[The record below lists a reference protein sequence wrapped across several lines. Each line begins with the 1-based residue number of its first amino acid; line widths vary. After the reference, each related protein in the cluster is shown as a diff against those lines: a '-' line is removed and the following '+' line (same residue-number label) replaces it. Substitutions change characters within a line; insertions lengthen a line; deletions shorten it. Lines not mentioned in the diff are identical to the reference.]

1 MKAAAKIY
9 GKHQLYQSAF
19 YFKILKF
26 YRNFAKMFALKLK
39 HILLGATAL
48 VAAVS
53 CSTTKHVADG
63 EMLLNRSRIEIN
75 DSTGELQAADL
86 ANFLRQKP
94 NSRTLGVLPMRL
106 HTYSLS
112 GHDSTRWYNRW
123 LQRMGEPPVIYSQAM
138 TDASSRQLRQAL
150 INRGYMHPSIE
161 VDTTHVSTK
170 KINVEY
176 RIKPGRPLLLG
187 EIELEYKDSTAGNY
201 VKESMNKTLL
211 KTGENL
217 DLTLLDAERTRIVTF
232 LRNNGYYEF
241 AKDRI
246 AFVAD
251 TVANSNKTNL
261 TMRILGDN
269 HRRFTVRRVIFQP
282 DYTPGST
289 LTGLDTVPYGN
300 IFIINNPEHP
310 KPYVAPGILEAN
322 NWIVPGRPYSA
333 REFERTYQAL
343 SRLGIIRSVSVALE
357 PAGPGELDA
366 VVRLSRNSLQG
377 VSVELEGTNSEGDL
391 GAGVGVTYQHRNIF
405 RGSETLTVKGR
416 GSYESL
422 SGNLE
427 GLINNHYTEAAA
439 EIALS
444 FPKLVAP
451 FLTASY
457 KRSMLASTELALNGN
472 YQERPEYTR
481 IIAGAAWKYRW
492 DNPKRTNR
500 RTFDLLDISYVFLPR
515 STINFLDEV
524 AGSNPL
530 LRYSYE
536 NHFIM
541 RMGYS
546 AFLTNKLS
554 VNPLPGASS
563 SATQRIIWTFRS
575 SVEVAGNLLYAISKL
590 TGQHRSDGAYKIFG
604 TQYAQYAKGEA
615 DYMISRHFS
624 RRTSLAFRV
633 GGGVAVPYGNSSMVP
648 FEKRFYAGGA
658 NSVRGWGV
666 RTLGPG
672 RYDSRNNVSD
682 FINQCGDIRLDLN
695 LEARFKLFWVLEG
708 AAFIDGGNVWTI
720 RNYETQPGGL
730 FRFDSFY
737 KELAW
742 GYGIG
747 LRLDFT
753 YFLLRLDLGMKAYN
767 PAMNQESWPL
777 THPNWHRDATFH
789 FSVGYPF

>member
-1 MKAAAKIY
+1 MI
-9 GKHQLYQSAF
+9 
-19 YFKILKF
+19 
-26 YRNFAKMFALKLK
+26 ALKLK
-39 HILLGATAL
+39 HILLGAIAL
-48 VAAVS
+48 VVAAS

-63 EMLLNRSRIEIN
+63 ELLLNRSRIEIN
-75 DSTGELQAADL
+75 DSSGELRAADFV
-86 ANFLRQKP
+86 NFLRQKP

-123 LQRMGEPPVIYSQAM
+123 LQHMGEPPVIYSQPM

-150 INRGYMHPSIE
+150 VNRGYMHPSIK
-161 VDTTHVSTK
+161 VDTSHVSTK

-176 RIKPGRPLLLG
+176 RINPGKPLLLG
-187 EIELEYKDSTAGNY
+187 NIALEYDDSIVGNY

-211 KTGENL
+211 KTGGNL
-217 DLTLLDAERTRIVTF
+217 DLTLLDAERTRVVTV

-246 AFVAD
+246 TFVAD
-251 TVANSNKTNL
+251 TVANSNRADL

-269 HRRFTVRRVIFQP
+269 HRRYTVRRVIFQP
-282 DYTPGST
+282 DYAPGISA
-289 LTGLDTVPYGN
+289 TGLDTVPNNDIY
-300 IFIINNPEHP
+300 IITNPENP
-310 KPYVAPGILEAN
+310 KPYVAPNILQSN

-333 REFERTYQAL
+333 REFERTYQSL
-343 SRLGIIRSVSVALE
+343 SRLGIVRSVSVALE

-366 VVRLSRNSLQG
+366 IVHLSRNSLQG

-391 GAGVGVTYQHRNIF
+391 GAGVGVTYQHRNVF

-492 DNPKRTNR
+492 DNPRRTNR

-546 AFLTNKLS
+546 VFLTNKLS
-554 VNPLPGASS
+554 VNPFPGTRSTVA
-563 SATQRIIWTFRS
+563 QRLIWTFRGS
-575 SVEVAGNLLYAISKL
+575 TEVAGNLLYAISKI

-604 TQYAQYAKGEA
+604 TQYAQYAKGEV
-615 DYMISRHFS
+615 DYMISRYFS
-624 RRTSLAFRV
+624 RRTSLAFRI
-633 GGGVAVPYGNSSMVP
+633 GGGIAVPYGNSSMVP

-708 AAFIDGGNVWTI
+708 AAFIDAGNIWTI
-720 RNYETQPGGL
+720 RNYQMQPGGL

-767 PAMNQESWPL
+767 PAMNQEPWPL

>member
-1 MKAAAKIY
+1 
-9 GKHQLYQSAF
+9 
-19 YFKILKF
+19 
-26 YRNFAKMFALKLK
+26 MFMRRCK
-39 HILLGATAL
+39 HILLETIAL

-53 CSTTKHVADG
+53 CSSTKHLADG
-63 EMLLNRSRIEIN
+63 ELLLNRSRIELN
-75 DSTGELQAADL
+75 DPEAQLQSSDFV
-86 ANFLRQKP
+86 NFLRQKP
-94 NSRTLGVLPMRL
+94 NGRTLGIAPMRL

-112 GHDSTRWYNRW
+112 GKDTTRWYNRW
-123 LQRMGEPPVIYSQAM
+123 LRRMGEPPVIYSQEL
-138 TDASSRQLRQAL
+138 TDASVRQLHQAL
-150 INRGYMHPSIE
+150 VNRGYMNPTVT
-161 VDTTHVSTK
+161 VDTLHVTPK
-170 KINVEY
+170 KINVLY
-176 RIKPGRPLLLG
+176 NIRPGKPHLIAGISLN
-187 EIELEYKDSTAGNY
+187 YTDSIVGKF
-201 VKESMNKTLL
+201 VEESMYNSLL
-211 KTGENL
+211 RAGRQL
-217 DLTLLDAERTRIVTF
+217 DLSVLDDERTRIVNL

-246 AFVAD
+246 AFIAD
-251 TVANSNKTNL
+251 TIAGSKQVDL
-261 TMRILGDN
+261 TMRILGDK
-269 HRRFTVRRVIFQP
+269 HRRYTIARVIFQP
-282 DYTPGST
+282 DYDPGISPQ
-289 LTGLDTVPYGN
+289 GLDTVARGN
-300 IFIINNPEHP
+300 IFIITDAEHP
-310 KPYVAPGILEAN
+310 KPYISPRILESCN
-322 NWIVPGRPYSA
+322 RIIPGRPYNA
-333 REFERTYQAL
+333 REFERTYQSL
-343 SRLGIIRSVSVALE
+343 GRLGIIRSISIALE
-357 PAGPGELDA
+357 PAAEGELDA
-366 VVRLSRNSLQG
+366 IVRLSRNPLQG

-405 RGSETLTVKGR
+405 KGSETLTVKAR
-416 GSYESL
+416 GAYESL

-444 FPKLVAP
+444 FPKMVAP
-451 FLTASY
+451 FLSTEY
-457 KRSMLASTELALNGN
+457 KRNMPATTELALNGN

-492 DNPKRTNR
+492 DNPSRTNR

-546 AFLTNKLS
+546 AFLTNKR
-554 VNPLPGASS
+554 
-563 SATQRIIWTFRS
+563 SAMPFGDRGNTKRQRLIWTFRGS
-575 SVEVAGNLLYAISKL
+575 AEVAGNLLYAISNMV
-590 TGQHRSDGAYKIFG
+590 GQHRSDGAYKIFG

-615 DYMISRHFS
+615 DFMISRHFT
-624 RRTSLAFRV
+624 RRASLAFRI
-633 GGGVAVPYGNSSMVP
+633 GAGVAVPYGNSSMVP

-672 RYDSRNNVSD
+672 RFDSRNNVSD
-682 FINQCGDIRLDLN
+682 FINQCGDIRLDIN
-695 LEARFKLFWVLEG
+695 LEARCKLFWVLEG
-708 AAFIDGGNVWTI
+708 ALFIDGGNVWTI

-753 YFLLRLDLGMKAYN
+753 YFLLRLDLGLKAYN
-767 PAMNQESWPL
+767 PAMNQEPWPL
-777 THPNWHRDATFH
+777 IHPNWHRDATFH